1 MRENSVFK
9 IPYNQQRYSVLM
21 ISLAFFL
28 IFIAFSPIQA
38 VITKIYVTFGHEHFG
53 PITLAICYAT
63 YAFSSNFAKTI
74 IKTYGYKRV
83 FICGALTYTC
93 F

>member
-1 MRENSVFK
+1 MGENSVFK
-9 IPYNQQRYSVLM
+9 IPYSQQRYSTLI
-21 ISLAFFL
+21 ISMGFFL
-28 IFIAFSPIQA
+28 LFIAFSPIQA
-38 VITKIYVTFGHEHFG
+38 VITKIYLTLGHEHFG

-74 IKTYGYKRV
+74 IKNYGYKRV

>member
-1 MRENSVFK
+1 MAENSVFK
-9 IPYNQQRYSVLM
+9 IPYPQQKYSILM
-21 ISLAFFL
+21 ISVGFFL

-63 YAFSSNFAKTI
+63 YSLSSNFAKII
-74 IKTYGYKRV
+74 IKNYGYKRV
-83 FICGALTYTC
+83 FIYGALTYTC